1 MIRLFLI
8 LLILPLLVWRVKK
21 GFQNGIL
28 EEIVNIISMI
38 ISIICIVL
46 VFFTI
51 SSIKAKAFSVLTI
64 CIVGLIVIGITFK
77 LCSLIFRPILAIKNI
92 SIIGSFDKLLGAML
106 GVFEVCICICA
117 VYWILRRLGIYIF

>member
-1 MIRLFLI
+1 MARLIFILMI
-8 LLILPLLVWRVKK
+8 LLLLVWRIKK

-28 EEIVNIISMI
+28 EEIVNIISVI
-38 ISIICIVL
+38 ISAICFVL
-46 VFFTI
+46 IFFTI

-106 GVFEVCICICA
+106 GVFEVCICTCA
-117 VYWILRRLGIYIF
+117 VYWLLGRLGIYIF